1 MLWNICE
8 NQVAIAKC
16 TLNNLS
22 RFKHLKIVQLAAL
35 DYWLLNNVYL
45 TEELDYWSHKY
56 WPVKL
61 YNLYCY
67 YFFDKR
73 NFSLAWSLYYWVWS
87 HQIPNFIIGD
97 GWIMMSLCF
106 NCFLSFSGTII
117 LKAGKILWAERKPWR
132 NW

>member
-22 RFKHLKIVQLAAL
+22 LFKPPENCATGGFG
-35 DYWLLNNVYL
+35 LLNNVYL

-61 YNLYCY
+61 YNLYFY
-67 YFFDKR
+67 FFFDKR

-87 HQIPNFIIGD
+87 HQIPNFINGD
-97 GWIMMSLCF
+97 RWIMMSLCF
-106 NCFLSFSGTII
+106 DFFPSFSGTII
-117 LKAGKILWAERKPWR
+117 LKAGKILWAERKPWT